1 MLKTTISRN
10 FAPGTIIYTRQGFGL
25 YVYEDKAFVKGARYL
40 GQWHLNKRH
49 GQGMLTSVTPYL
61 NYTGHWKDNKL
72 HGYGVLRNGSV
83 YYKGH
88 WNNGRKHGLG
98 TLISS
103 HPNFTYTGSFERGRY
118 EGHGVFSH
126 SDMSYNGSFSNGQF
140 DGFGI
145 KKNLT
150 ENTIYKGFF
159 KDGHCHG
166 NGTFYSTVNNFYYS
180 GGYSRETR
188 KVLAHGD
195 AGIRFTEVHLRTVAF
210 MDLAL

>member
-1 MLKTTISRN
+1 MSYCKSNVSTAMHVVSIFILFSTSLFHLSYANNQPRYVRRPSTGISTTHQYIQVNNFKLRSGNYSGSMLKTTISRN

-88 WNNGRKHGLG
+88 WNNGRKHGWALSYLL
-98 TLISS
+98 TQTSLIRALLSVV
-103 HPNFTYTGSFERGRY
+103 GMRGMACFRIRIC
-118 EGHGVFSH
+118 HTMVRFRTA
-126 SDMSYNGSFSNGQF
+126 
-140 DGFGI
+140 
-145 KKNLT
+145 NL
-150 ENTIYKGFF
+150 
-159 KDGHCHG
+159 
-166 NGTFYSTVNNFYYS
+166 
-180 GGYSRETR
+180 
-188 KVLAHGD
+188 
-195 AGIRFTEVHLRTVAF
+195 
-210 MDLAL
+210 MDSA